1 MKPIIGISI
10 GDINGVGP
18 EILMRALDDD
28 RILELCTPIIF
39 GSLGVLAQYKKILPE
54 CELQLNGCKDFSK
67 LNHKAVNVYN
77 CWNDDVQVSPGMENE
92 PGGKYA
98 IRALQVATQ
107 CLKDNQIAALVTMP
121 ISKTNTN
128 NKDFP
133 YSGHTPFLKEKFGAK
148 DVCMFMVAEDIKV
161 ALLTEHLPL
170 SEVSK
175 HITAEAINS
184 KIKIMTQS
192 LITDFGIDKPK
203 IAVLGLNPHAG
214 DGGTI
219 GKEEKDIIIP
229 AIEALQAKG
238 NLIYGPFASDGFFAR
253 NNHLQCDAV
262 LAMYHDQ
269 GLIPFKSLDK
279 HLGVNFT
286 AGLNVVRTSPDHGT
300 AFDIAGKGTADCG
313 SFLQSLFTAIDVLE
327 YRHAHANNT
336 ARPLQRGIGNQL
348 LKKGKTSREDV
359 SQ

>member
-18 EILMRALDDD
+18 EILVTALEDS

-39 GSLGVLAQYKKILPE
+39 GSVHVLNQYKKLLPE
-54 CELQLNGCKDFSK
+54 SNIQFNSTKDFGK
-67 LNHKAVNVYN
+67 LSNKQVNVYN
-77 CWNDDVQVSPGMENE
+77 CWEDDVQVSLGMENE
-92 PGGKYA
+92 QGGKYA
-98 IRALQVATQ
+98 VRALQVATQ
-107 CLKDNQIAALVTMP
+107 CLKDNQIDALVTMP
-121 ISKTNTN
+121 ISKTNTQG
-128 NKDFP
+128 KDFP
-133 YSGHTPFLKEKFGAK
+133 FTGHTPFLKDKFGAK
-148 DVCMFMVAEDIKV
+148 DVCMFMVAEDLKV

-175 HITAEAINS
+175 HITADAINS

-192 LITDFGIDKPK
+192 LIKDFGVDKPK

-219 GKEEKDIIIP
+219 GKEEKEIIIP

-238 NLIYGPFASDGFFAR
+238 NLVYGPYASDGFFAR
-253 NNHLQCDAV
+253 NNHLQCDAI

-279 HLGVNFT
+279 HLGVNYT
-286 AGLNVVRTSPDHGT
+286 AGMNVVRTSPDHGT
-300 AFDIAGKGTADCG
+300 AFDIAGKGIAESG
-313 SFLQSLFTAIDVLE
+313 SFLQSLFTAIDILE
-327 YRHAHANNT
+327 NRYAHEHNT
-336 ARPLQRGIGNQL
+336 ARPLQRGLGNHL
-348 LKKGKTSREDV
+348 LKKGKGNREDIT
-359 SQ
+359 Q